1 MVLLC
6 LLYVMLVG
14 SCKGYSCKV
23 VCSTKYPNQKLIMT
37 PRKPSP
43 INPPHPSH
51 IANLR
56 RIRQISHLLDNA
68 IGIPGTRYR
77 IGIDPIL
84 GLIPGGGD
92 FVAMVFSAYMIV
104 TAAQMGVS
112 QEKLVQ
118 MVSNVIVDTFAGTV
132 PVVGDLFDVAWK
144 SNIKN
149 LELLEDHLGSPQTG
163 TAVNWWFVGALLGG
177 LLLVML
183 LIISLSVAIISW
195 LASALF
201 GG

>member
-1 MVLLC
+1 M
-6 LLYVMLVG
+6 
-14 SCKGYSCKV
+14 
-23 VCSTKYPNQKLIMT
+23 P

-43 INPPHPSH
+43 ITPNEPHT
-51 IANLR
+51 ANLQ

-68 IGIPGTRYR
+68 IRIPGTNYR
-77 IGIDPIL
+77 IGLDPIL
-84 GLIPGGGD
+84 GLLPGGGD
-92 FVAMVFSAYMIV
+92 LVGMVFSAYMIV
-104 TAAQMGVS
+104 TAAKMGVP

-118 MVSNVIVDTFAGTV
+118 MVSNIIVDTFAGSV

-149 LELLEDHLGSPQTG
+149 LELLEDHLGSPQTE
-163 TAVNWWFVGALLGG
+163 TKVNWWFVAGILAG
-177 LLLVML
+177 LLLITL

-195 LASALF
+195 LVGAIT

>member
-1 MVLLC
+1 M
-6 LLYVMLVG
+6 
-14 SCKGYSCKV
+14 
-23 VCSTKYPNQKLIMT
+23 PPI
-37 PRKPSP
+37 KPSP

-51 IANLR
+51 IAHLR

-68 IGIPGTRYR
+68 IGIPGTKYR

-84 GLIPGGGD
+84 GIVPGGGD

-149 LELLEDHLGSPQTG
+149 LALLEEHLGSPQTG
-163 TAVNWWFVGALLGG
+163 TAVNWWFVVAILAG
-177 LLLVML
+177 LFLIML
-183 LIISLSVAIISW
+183 AIVSLSVLIISW
-195 LASALF
+195 LVGAVN

>member
-1 MVLLC
+1 
-6 LLYVMLVG
+6 
-14 SCKGYSCKV
+14 
-23 VCSTKYPNQKLIMT
+23 MT

>member
-1 MVLLC
+1 MN
-6 LLYVMLVG
+6 
-14 SCKGYSCKV
+14 SK
-23 VCSTKYPNQKLIMT
+23 
-37 PRKPSP
+37 KPSR

-68 IGIPGTRYR
+68 IGIPGTKYR

-84 GLIPGGGD
+84 GLVPGGGD

-149 LELLEDHLGSPQTG
+149 LALLEDHLGSPQIET
-163 TAVNWWFVGALLGG
+163 TVNWWFVAALLGG

-183 LIISLSVAIISW
+183 LIISLSVAIIGW
-195 LASALF
+195 LIGAVTGS
-201 GG
+201 